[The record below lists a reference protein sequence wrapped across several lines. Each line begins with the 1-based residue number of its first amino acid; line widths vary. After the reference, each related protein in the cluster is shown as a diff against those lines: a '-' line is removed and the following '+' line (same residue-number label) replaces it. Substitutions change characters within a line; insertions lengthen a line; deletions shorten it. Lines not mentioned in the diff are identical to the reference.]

1 MQSRSGFSLWKPTYE
16 LWIKCKMQHFYY
28 EPWLKSIVPI
38 EHSGPLHFRTPKIT
52 GLLFLSSIKSKKLQ
66 ISNTC
71 RALFGIFWPFIEN
84 SVVAYKLLLLAM
96 VPAVWHSIWKYGTWL
111 FLQGNPFN
119 LVQRISIVL
128 RRSRERELMQQKY
141 DWEGRQHEKLEK
153 LAALSVLRW
162 CGKIFLTFIICL
174 LLQKASTI
182 VVVGPLTKTLWSFNW
197 IISSK

>member
-1 MQSRSGFSLWKPTYE
+1 
-16 LWIKCKMQHFYY
+16 MQHFYY
-28 EPWLKSIVPI
+28 EPWLKKHRSN
-38 EHSGPLHFRTPKIT
+38 RTQWLASYLNTKIHGFT
-52 GLLFLSSIKSKKLQ
+52 FLSTALFEVRNFRFLTYVKSF
-66 ISNTC
+66 
-71 RALFGIFWPFIEN
+71 FGIFWPFIEN
-84 SVVAYKLLLLAM
+84 PVVAFKLLLLAM

-182 VVVGPLTKTLWSFNW
+182 VVAPLTKTLWSFNW